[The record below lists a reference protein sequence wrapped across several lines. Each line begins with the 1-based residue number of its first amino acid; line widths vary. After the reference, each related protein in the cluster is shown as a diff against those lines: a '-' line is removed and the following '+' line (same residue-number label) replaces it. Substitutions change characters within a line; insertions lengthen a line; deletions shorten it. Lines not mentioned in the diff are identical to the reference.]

1 MSDPITADDVPPGDS
16 DIRRRRI
23 KIRAWRR
30 GLRELDILMGGFVD
44 ARVDSL
50 SEAELAELEELLE
63 LQDAELLNWLSG
75 VAPPPPERD
84 TALLRAIIAFH
95 THEGPIH

>member
-1 MSDPITADDVPPGDS
+1 MSDPTKADGVPPEDS

-30 GLRELDILMGGFVD
+30 GLRELDILLGGFVD
-44 ARVDSL
+44 ARVEVLTADEL
-50 SEAELAELEELLE
+50 VEMEALLD
-63 LQDAELLNWLSG
+63 LQDAELLSWLSG
-75 VAPPPPERD
+75 VAAPPPERD

>member
-1 MSDPITADDVPPGDS
+1 MSDEPLADVPAPS
-16 DIRRRRI
+16 ETDIRRRRI

-50 SEAELAELEELLE
+50 SLSELAETEELLE
-63 LQDAELLNWLSG
+63 LQDTELLSWLSG
-75 VAPPPPERD
+75 VEPPPPERD
-84 TALLRAIIAFH
+84 TALFRAIVAFH